1 MVVKSI
7 GSTIN
12 DYDPDSENN
21 FPSINYFS
29 HIFKPNQLAQPSMIM
44 IMIVKPVCSTMNCL
58 FMFVKLIR
66 STMNCFSIMVVKLST
81 NDSDAVADE

>member
-44 IMIVKPVCSTMNCL
+44 IMIVKSVCSTMNCLL

-66 STMNCFSIMVVKLST
+66 STMNCFFLSW
-81 NDSDAVADE
+81 